1 MKKWISLSLIE
12 LDQHYKISKNR
23 YLLKHTKD
31 ETIPFFALLAVLA
44 TLIIIYFPFYLDF
57 IKVNL
62 EFYTLKGTES
72 LFIAEFVMITGF
84 IGFFLGAFVLIGEFF
99 LKKDMKLLITLPL
112 KPYEVILGKLSVVL
126 CDQMIISLIF
136 LLPALIYFGIYK
148 HLSVGYYFS
157 MALVILFSQI
167 FPVLL
172 VLVFILPISHLFKKF
187 KNKELILY
195 IITSLLMVLGL
206 IYIFSS
212 NDIFFIVAKNP
223 QDMPDIYINPESIFS
238 RLTWIYPPAF
248 LGAKSLI
255 NTGIYRFSWTI
266 GFIGFHIILLIL
278 SLYIGEKLY
287 YSTYVNFLETSTSA
301 KKEEEE
307 NIGLLFNKVLSPN
320 KALLKREWL
329 YFLKTPSFSVNG
341 FTNVLIFPGLC
352 VLLAIIDAGIGINL
366 QREIKGPLLGM
377 KMYWVVI
384 ISSLAGSLSGL
395 SYSCFSR
402 EGKFIKELKIL
413 PITSSQI
420 LRTKFIHIMQLSSI
434 GIVSGALIGYLL
446 FKLNFPE
453 FVNVLIF
460 SVIISIFFNLLQM
473 LIDAFKPFF
482 DWDNPQKAMKQ
493 NANGLFSILVIF
505 GILILLGFLFYFL
518 SNYTDQYYVLILF
531 SCVFA
536 VFDLLLWQILKTR
549 TTNLLNED

>member
-1 MKKWISLSLIE
+1 MKKLISLSLIE
-12 LDQHYKISKNR
+12 LDQHYKISKNK

-31 ETIPFFALLAVLA
+31 ETIPFFALIAVLA

-57 IKVNL
+57 IRVNL
-62 EFYTLKGTES
+62 EYYSLKNIEP
-72 LFIAEFVMITGF
+72 LFIAEFIMITGF

-112 KPYEVILGKLSVVL
+112 KPSEVILGKLSVVL

-136 LLPALIYFGIYK
+136 LLPALIYYGIYN
-148 HLSVGYYFS
+148 HLSFGYYLS
-157 MALVILFSQI
+157 TALVVLFSQI

-172 VLVFILPISHLFKKF
+172 VLVFILPISHLFKKL

-195 IITSLLMVLGL
+195 ILTSLLMVLAL

-212 NDIFFIVAKNP
+212 KDIFFIVATNP
-223 QDMPDIYINPESIFS
+223 QDMPDIYINPQGIFS
-238 RLTWIYPPAF
+238 RLAWIYPPAF

-255 NTGIYRFSWTI
+255 NTNIYRFTWTI
-266 GFIGFHIILLIL
+266 AFIGFHIILLTL

-287 YSTYVNFLETSTSA
+287 YSTYVNFLEASTSA
-301 KKEEEE
+301 EKKASK
-307 NIGLLFNKVLSPN
+307 NIDLLFNKALSPN

-352 VLLAIIDAGIGINL
+352 ILLAIIDAGIGINL
-366 QREIKGPLLGM
+366 QKELVGPLIKI
-377 KMYWVVI
+377 KMFLVVF
-384 ISSLAGSLSGL
+384 ISAIAGSLSGL

-402 EGKFIKELKIL
+402 EGKFIKELKVL

-420 LRTKFIHIMQLSSI
+420 VLSKFLHIMQLSSI
-434 GIVSGALIGYLL
+434 GIISGALIGYIL
-446 FKLNFPE
+446 FNLNFLE
-453 FVNVLIF
+453 FINVLTF
-460 SVIISIFFNLLQM
+460 SIIISIFFNLLQM
-473 LIDAFKPFF
+473 LIDAFKPTF

-505 GILILLGFLFYFL
+505 GILILLGFLYYYISIYFDL
-518 SNYTDQYYVLILF
+518 HFVLIIS
-531 SCVFA
+531 SCIFVI
-536 VFDLLLWQILKTR
+536 FDILLYKLLKNR
-549 TTNLLNED
+549 TTKLLKED